1 MMSSIVMKDRTKFG
15 KKLSFCTFWSVG
27 TGWNIHNEKFLK
39 GSPFQLLKLRASLGY
54 LGNISFEPY
63 QALTMYTSLAGLNYI
78 KGIGAVPMGIGNKNL
93 KWREHSVPTS
103 VLTSQCSRDAGTS
116 QQMFM

>member
-1 MMSSIVMKDRTKFG
+1 MKVRLSLG
-15 KKLSFCTFWSVG
+15 KNSRFAPFWSVG

-78 KGIGAVPMGIGNKNL
+78 KVLVPYQWVLETRTL
-93 KWREHSVPTS
+93 KWEREHSVPTS

-116 QQMFM
+116 RQMFM